1 MADGHIRKFCGR
13 DSVSVQASGEG
24 IMTRKRHWVI
34 RCARRCK
41 GFVIR
46 AGIVTLAV
54 LAVLI
59 IMANT
64 GEVVSIGIAT
74 ERLTEAL
81 GMAAADTF
89 AD

>member
-1 MADGHIRKFCGR
+1 M
-13 DSVSVQASGEG
+13 
-24 IMTRKRHWVI
+24 
-34 RCARRCK
+34 
-41 GFVIR
+41 
-46 AGIVTLAV
+46 TLAV
-54 LAVLI
+54 LAILI

-64 GEVVSIGIAT
+64 GEVVSIGLAT